1 MSLMGSRD
9 SDKELSLEEGL
20 ELLERAGLVE
30 GEGDPEVTL
39 RDLFAGDGSA
49 LPTMPRFPEE
59 KVGAASA

>member
-30 GEGDPEVTL
+30 GEGDPEVL

-49 LPTMPRFPEE
+49 LPTMPRFREE

>member
-1 MSLMGSRD
+1 M
-9 SDKELSLEEGL
+9 